1 MPREFADNYRGT
13 DFQFRKQIADLLLG
27 EGIFEREAPVFR
39 ESPVFPAVQSG
50 RSAVESV
57 APQDRT
63 SQRASANQRPL
74 EIRIQ
79 PNNIVL
85 REEVIGSVIDEVL
98 VKLAEDEPS
107 FGNFGGGDT

>member
-1 MPREFADNYRGT
+1 MQREFADNYRGT
-13 DFQFRKQIADLLLG
+13 DFQFREQIADLLLG

-39 ESPVFPAVQSG
+39 EPPVLPAVQSG

-63 SQRASANQRPL
+63 SQCASANQRPL

-79 PNNIVL
+79 PNDIVL

-98 VKLAEDEPS
+98 VKLAEDERS